1 MNGAFGIILGMS
13 VLLGNARKEMEY
25 RDRFQLQRNASDRE
39 RVWVDSVFNALS
51 PRQRAAQVIMVA
63 AYSNKTEKV
72 YAETEQLIGRLQPG
86 GVIFFQGNP
95 LEQAKLTNR
104 YQQRSAI
111 PMLVAGDYEWGLSMR
126 LDSTMRFPWQM
137 TLGAVENT
145 ELIRK
150 LGLEMAR
157 QCRRIGVNVSFSPV
171 LDINNNAANPIIGAR
186 SFGEDKHNVVQKAI
200 ALSAGLQEGGVL
212 ASGKHFPG
220 HGDTDKDSHKD
231 LPLIPFSRQRLDSLE
246 LFPFKALA
254 DAGIGSMMVAHLSV
268 PALDSTPGLPSS
280 LSRRIIDGKLRVEM
294 GYNGLIFTDAMNM
307 KGVADRFPSGEA
319 SVRALEAGVDVIL
332 MPENPEQIV
341 DKILEAVQNNRLSS
355 EEMEQKV
362 KRILRCKYRLGLTR
376 FQPLNTKDIYKDL
389 FTGDAEYLNRSLYEN
404 ALTLLKNEQEIIPL
418 QQLERQKIALV
429 RLGGEKDEAFYNTLQ
444 LYFPLVAFDLPEDR
458 DTRKDAEFVR
468 SLAEYSTVIVS
479 VHKSD
484 KNPWKSY
491 KIYAGDIDLVQ
502 RIAEQNATILT
513 VFANAYSLKGFPAQ
527 NKLKGVLL
535 AYQNNALAQ
544 EMAAQLIFGGI
555 QARGH
560 LPVSISESWKAGYG
574 LDSRMPSRLKYTMPE
589 EFGVASAKLK
599 KADEIALEGIAAGA
613 YPGCQILAAKNGKVV
628 YYKSFG
634 YHTYKK
640 ERPVINSDI
649 YDLASVTKVTST
661 LGAVMKMYDEGA
673 LDLKQTFGHYIPYVK
688 GTNKENIRI
697 EDILTHQAGLKAWI
711 PFYLQTMDADKKLL
725 PALYSRTPVPGK
737 TRQVAD
743 SMYILDTYRDSMYIK
758 MYASPLGQRGSYVY
772 SDLGFYFMQAVV
784 ERWKEEPLD
793 QMVQG
798 MFYRSLGAYTLG
810 FNPLQRFPRDRIV
823 PTEQEKYWRKQLIHG
838 YVHDQGAAMCGGV
851 AGHAGLFSNANDLA
865 KMMQMYQNKGSYG
878 GQRYL
883 SAKTVEEFS
892 KCRFCANGNRR
903 ALGFDRAPNSG
914 GTPCECVSYN
924 SYGHTGFTG
933 TMVWMDPETGILYV
947 FLSNRVHPDAENK
960 LLMNK
965 NIRAR
970 IQQVFYDA
978 LQ

>member
-1 MNGAFGIILGMS
+1 MNGALGIFLGLS
-13 VLLGNARKEMEY
+13 VLMGNARKEIGY
-25 RDRFQLQRNASDRE
+25 RERFQLNRYASDKE
-39 RVWVDSVFNALS
+39 RVWVDSVFNALT
-51 PRQRAAQVIMVA
+51 PTQRAAQLLMVP
-63 AYSNKTEKV
+63 AYSNKTEKA
-72 YAETEQLIGRLQPG
+72 YTETEQLVERLQPG

-95 LEQAKLTNR
+95 LQQAKLTNR
-104 YQQRSAI
+104 YQARSRV

-126 LDSTMRFPWQM
+126 LDSAMRFPWQM

-145 ELIRK
+145 ELIRR

-171 LDINNNAANPIIGAR
+171 LDVNNNPANPIIGAR

-200 ALSAGLQEGGVL
+200 ALTAGLQEGGVL

-268 PALDSTPGLPSS
+268 PALDSTPNLPSS
-280 LSRRIIDGKLRVEM
+280 LSRRIVNEKLRVEM
-294 GYNGLIFTDAMNM
+294 GYNGLVFTDAMNM

-319 SVRALEAGVDVIL
+319 SVRALEAGADVLL
-332 MPENPEQIV
+332 MPEDPEV
-341 DKILEAVQNNRLSS
+341 VLAKVLEAVQSNRLSS

-362 KRILRCKYRLGLTR
+362 KRVLRCKYRLGLTR
-376 FQPLNTKDIYKDL
+376 PQTVKTEGIYEDL
-389 FTGDAEYLNRSLYEN
+389 FTTDAEYLNRSLYEN
-404 ALTLLKNEQEIIPL
+404 AMTLIKNENEILPL
-418 QQLERQKIALV
+418 QNLETQKIALV
-429 RLGGEKDEAFYNTLQ
+429 RLGGEKDEAFHSTLQ
-444 LYFPLVAFDLPEDR
+444 LYFPMVAFDMPEDR
-458 DTRKDAEFVR
+458 DTKKDAEFVR
-468 SLAEYSTVIVS
+468 SLKDYTTVIVS

-484 KNPWKSY
+484 KNPWKNY
-491 KIYAGDIDLVQ
+491 KIYAGDWELVKS
-502 RIAEQNATILT
+502 ISEQNNTVLT
-513 VFANAYSLKGFPAQ
+513 VFANAYSLHALPEQ
-527 NKLKGVLL
+527 NKLRSVVM
-535 AYQNNALAQ
+535 AYQNNAYAQ
-544 EMAAQLIFGGI
+544 SMAAQLIFGGI
-555 QARGH
+555 QSRGH
-560 LPVSISESWKAGYG
+560 LPVSISERWKAGFG
-574 LDSRMPSRLKYTMPE
+574 LDSRMPIRMKYTMPE
-589 EFGVASAKLK
+589 EFGVTSARLK

-613 YPGCQILAAKNGKVV
+613 YPGCQILAAKNGKVI

-634 YHTYKK
+634 HHTYKK

-688 GTNKENIRI
+688 GTNKENIRV

-711 PFYLQTMDADKKLL
+711 PFYLQTMEANKKLL

-758 MYASPLGQRGSYVY
+758 MYASPLGARGSYVY
-772 SDLGFYFMQAVV
+772 SDLGFYFMQAIV

-793 QMVQG
+793 QMVQQ
-798 MFYRSLGAYTLG
+798 MFYKSLGAYSLG
-810 FNPLQRFPRDRIV
+810 FKPLERFPRDRIV
-823 PTEQEKYWRKQLIHG
+823 PTEQENYWRRQLIHG

-865 KMMQMYQNKGSYG
+865 KMMQMYLNKGSYG
-878 GQRYL
+878 GVRYL

-970 IQQVFYDA
+970 IQEVFYSA

>member
-1 MNGAFGIILGMS
+1 MNGALGIFLGLS
-13 VLLGNARKEMEY
+13 VLMGNARKEIGY
-25 RDRFQLQRNASDRE
+25 RERFQLDRYASDKE
-39 RVWVDSVFNALS
+39 RVWVDSVFNALT
-51 PRQRAAQVIMVA
+51 PRQRAAQLLMIP
-63 AYSNKTEKV
+63 AYSNKTEKA
-72 YAETEQLIGRLQPG
+72 YAETEELVGRLQPG

-95 LEQAKLTNR
+95 LQQAKLTNR
-104 YQQRSAI
+104 YQSRSQV
-111 PMLVAGDYEWGLSMR
+111 PMMVAGDYEWGLSMR

-171 LDINNNAANPIIGAR
+171 LDVNNNPANPIIGAR

-200 ALSAGLQEGGVL
+200 ALTAGLQEGGVL

-231 LPLIPFSRQRLDSLE
+231 LPLIPFTRQRLDSLE

-268 PALDSTPGLPSS
+268 PALDSTPNLPSS
-280 LSRRIIDGKLRVEM
+280 LSRRIVNEKLRVEM

-319 SVRALEAGVDVIL
+319 SVRALEAGADVLL
-332 MPENPEQIV
+332 MPDDPELV
-341 DKILEAVQNNRLSS
+341 LTKIMEAVQGNRLSS

-362 KRILRCKYRLGLTR
+362 KRLLRCKYRLGLTR
-376 FQPLNTKDIYKDL
+376 PQTVRTEGIYEDL
-389 FTGDAEYLNRSLYEN
+389 FTSEAEYLNRSLYEN
-404 ALTLLKNEQEIIPL
+404 AVTLIKNENEILPL
-418 QQLERQKIALV
+418 QKLETQKIALV
-429 RLGGEKDEAFYNTLQ
+429 RLGGEKDEAFHNTLQ
-444 LYFPLVAFDLPEDR
+444 LYFPMVAFDMPEDR
-458 DTRKDAEFVR
+458 DTKKDAEFVR
-468 SLAEYSTVIVS
+468 SLKDYSTVIVS

-484 KNPWKSY
+484 KNPWKNY
-491 KIYAGDIDLVQ
+491 KIYAGDWDLVKS
-502 RIAEQNATILT
+502 ISEQNNTILT
-513 VFANAYSLKGFPAQ
+513 VFANAYSLRALPEQ
-527 NKLKGVLL
+527 NRLRSVVM
-535 AYQNNALAQ
+535 AYQNNAYAQ
-544 EMAAQLIFGGI
+544 SMAAQLIFGGI
-555 QARGH
+555 QSRGR
-560 LPVSISESWKAGYG
+560 LPVSISAGWKAGFG
-574 LDSRMPSRLKYTMPE
+574 LDSRMPIRMKYTMPE
-589 EFGVASAKLK
+589 EFGVASARLK

-613 YPGCQILAAKNGKVV
+613 YPGCQVLAAKNGKVI

-640 ERPVINSDI
+640 ERPVINTDI

-711 PFYLQTMDADKKLL
+711 PFYLQTMDAGKKLL
-725 PALYSRTPVPGK
+725 PSLYSRRPVPGMS
-737 TRQVAD
+737 RQVAD
-743 SMYILDTYRDSMYIK
+743 SIYILDSYRDSMYIK
-758 MYASPLGQRGSYVY
+758 MYASPLGARGNYVY
-772 SDLGFYFMQAVV
+772 SDLGFYFMQAIV

-793 QMVQG
+793 QMVQQ
-798 MFYRSLGAYTLG
+798 MFYKSLGAYTLG
-810 FNPLQRFPRDRIV
+810 FKPLERFPRDRIV
-823 PTEQEKYWRKQLIHG
+823 PTEQENYWRKQLIHG

-865 KMMQMYQNKGSYG
+865 KMMQMYLNKGSYG
-878 GQRYL
+878 GERYL

-903 ALGFDRAPNSG
+903 ALGFDRAPQSG

-970 IQQVFYDA
+970 IQEVFYNA